1 MANVSIKFNN
11 KDYLLS
17 CDDGQE
23 ESLKSLTK
31 FLDKKY
37 SELKDKLG
45 NIGENKLLL
54 ITTIQLIDDYF
65 DLKQRVS
72 QQKEKIDDLA
82 NKFQELKRLAIRY
95 KEGKD
100 LTLIATGGILSEAY
114 IVWEELKKLGLEVK
128 LVGMHSIKPIDI
140 DEIKDS
146 VENTGG
152 IVTIEEHNKDGG
164 LGSAVSEVCMDLKMI
179 PKKFLRIGLDNKFS
193 SIVGTQQYLRS
204 RYEIDNK
211 TIVKKVI
218 DMIN

>member
-1 MANVSIKFNN
+1 MANVNIKFNN

-65 DLKQRVS
+65 DLKQRVT
-72 QQKEKIDDLA
+72 QQKKKLDNLA
-82 NKFQELKRLAIRY
+82 SKFQELKKLAIKY

-100 LTLIATGGILSEAY
+100 KEIGKLN
-114 IVWEELKKLGLEVK
+114 EELDKFKKTVEESNNLYESMLDKTTESLEK
-128 LVGMHSIKPIDI
+128 ILLNTESISKI
-140 DEIKDS
+140 
-146 VENTGG
+146 
-152 IVTIEEHNKDGG
+152 
-164 LGSAVSEVCMDLKMI
+164 
-179 PKKFLRIGLDNKFS
+179 
-193 SIVGTQQYLRS
+193 Q
-204 RYEIDNK
+204 
-211 TIVKKVI
+211 
-218 DMIN
+218 

>member
-1 MANVSIKFNN
+1 MANVNIKFNN

-37 SELKDKLG
+37 SELQDKLG

-65 DLKQRVS
+65 DLKQRVTK
-72 QQKEKIDDLA
+72 QKKKLDDLA

-100 LTLIATGGILSEAY
+100 QEIDKLN
-114 IVWEELKKLGLEVK
+114 EELEKFKKTVEESGRLYESMLDKTTKSLEK
-128 LVGMHSIKPIDI
+128 ILMNTESI
-140 DEIKDS
+140 
-146 VENTGG
+146 T
-152 IVTIEEHNKDGG
+152 
-164 LGSAVSEVCMDLKMI
+164 
-179 PKKFLRIGLDNKFS
+179 
-193 SIVGTQQYLRS
+193 
-204 RYEIDNK
+204 
-211 TIVKKVI
+211 KVQ
-218 DMIN
+218 